1 MTKKQYVRPI
11 IVLLKS
17 AGEPLMAGSNEGGNT
32 DPTESLAKGVTLD
45 ADDDDEETY
54 AADSKA
60 DFFDKPIRYN
70 LWDNGY
76 E

>member
-17 AGEPLMAGSNEGGNT
+17 AGKPLMAGSTEGGVFT
-32 DPTESLAKGVTLD
+32 SDESLAKGVTLD

-54 AADSKA
+54 AADGKA